1 MSLFTWTDAQGTEHV
16 LDADLIADFKDEL
29 SGTLTEHSV
38 ESGATIADHYLVKP
52 EVLTFT
58 LVQSRTPIV
67 DTDGFSRVQKEV
79 AVRQAQQP
87 NTARR
92 TAKVQPVAGFRVSV
106 AGALEALAGRA
117 QGSVSWDGQETRG
130 AVDSKLT
137 VHVLAADSEST
148 ADRVEAFHETLFAL
162 IRTKQL
168 VTVVFRERAYA
179 NRIVTRVTRT
189 QGSGAYGKANFQ
201 VELREFRTVTAQRTE
216 LPPDPA
222 AARAAK
228 GKNRGGQPE
237 KDDPSKQKSI
247 LAAGAD
253 LF

>member
-1 MSLFTWTDAQGTEHV
+1 MSLFTWTDAQGTDHI
-16 LDADLIADFKDEL
+16 LDADLVADFKDEL

-52 EVLTFT
+52 EVITFT
-58 LVQSRTPIV
+58 LVQSRTPI
-67 DTDGFSRVQKEV
+67 TETTGFTKVTKNVS
-79 AVRQAQQP
+79 VRQSQQP
-87 NTARR
+87 NAVRR
-92 TAKVQPVAGFRVSV
+92 TAEVRPVQGFRVSI
-106 AGALEALAGRA
+106 AGALEALEGRA
-117 QGSVSWDGQETRG
+117 QGSVSWEGLEARG
-130 AVDSKLT
+130 ATDSSLK

-148 ADRVEAFHETLFAL
+148 ADRLEAFHETLFSL

-168 VTVVFRERAYA
+168 VTVVFRERAFS
-179 NRIVTRVTRT
+179 NRLVTRVTRM
-189 QGSGAYGKANFQ
+189 QGTGDYGKADFQ

-222 AARAAK
+222 EARAAK
-228 GKNRGGQPE
+228 AKNRGGQPE

-247 LAAGAD
+247 LAAGVD